1 MKRLCLTC
9 AVVLLAAVGCE
20 KEQNPQQPQGNGIV
34 TLKAFVETDM
44 TADDDTKVAAL
55 PDPVARKIGFV
66 WSDGDAIAVNTSN
79 GFTDFTLVG
88 AGGAATGTF
97 AGTVEDRLGRVAVY
111 PADIASKVD
120 VSKLTVVLPAE
131 SSAMGGRT
139 PVPMWALIEDDQM
152 SFRHLGGLMM
162 VDYSNIVSTKA
173 LLNASTARSLVVSV
187 PGKKINGEYTVNLG
201 GQSPFIA
208 LEDTDVESESR
219 VRIAVSPS
227 GDGSL
232 KVFVPLPVG
241 NYHPMSVWLENED
254 GLMIPGSLRTTS
266 EPKTISRST
275 LRDMP
280 DVKLYNSYV
289 INSRDELLAF
299 APQDHVDRKEVI
311 LNLTINDPQRT
322 MTDLDLS
329 FVKKRIDRLL
339 GDFKIVGT
347 NITTTE
353 VLFKTS
359 DDEGGFTP
367 EGSVIF
373 EDCQDLFNLNGMMDW
388 TSVGGDLVFKNCPNI
403 ATMWQIDGFQAL
415 QRITTIGGSLRLIGV
430 QTGMQG
436 VTFRSL
442 TNVGGDFHIENCNS
456 DQFFNFTGDYF
467 VMHLLTIGGK
477 LILRNNL
484 HVNGLGGFED
494 IASVGGVLIEGN
506 GTADKAL
513 GGIPWTTN
521 VEDRMV
527 GFDLVQNW
535 INSGKVDRNNVSC
548 FYANGTPV
556 IFN

>member
-9 AVVLLAAVGCE
+9 AVVLLTAAGCK
-20 KEQNPQQPQGNGIV
+20 KERIPQPPQGNDTV

-44 TADDDTKVAAL
+44 TADDKTRVVAV

-66 WSDGDAIAVNTSN
+66 WSEGDAIAVSTSN
-79 GFTDFTLVG
+79 GFTDLTLVG
-88 AGGAATGTF
+88 PAGTATGTF
-97 AGTVEDRLGRVAVY
+97 AGIVIDDLGSVAAF
-111 PADIASKVD
+111 PADIVSDVD
-120 VSKLTVVLPAE
+120 AGQLTVVLPAE
-131 SSAMGGRT
+131 SSAVEGKT
-139 PVPMWALIEDDQM
+139 SVPMWAQIEGDNM
-152 SFRHLGGLMM
+152 SFRHLGGMMM
-162 VDYSNIVSTKA
+162 VDYSNMTPTRALQNVSC
-173 LLNASTARSLVVSV
+173 ARSLVVSV
-187 PGKKINGEYTVNLG
+187 PGKKINGEYRVNLNVLF
-201 GQSPFIA
+201 PYIA
-208 LEDTDVESESR
+208 LEDTDVDSESR
-219 VRIAVSPS
+219 IRIAVSPS

-241 NYHPMSVWLENED
+241 EYHPMSVWLEDEE
-254 GLMIPGSLRTTS
+254 GVMIPGSLRATTKS
-266 EPKTISRST
+266 KTVSRNS
-275 LRDMP
+275 LVDMP
-280 DVKLYNSYV
+280 DVKVYNSYV
-289 INSRDELLAF
+289 INSRAELLSF
-299 APQDHVDRKEVI
+299 APQDHVDRKEI
-311 LNLTINDPQRT
+311 IQNLTINDPQCT
-322 MTDLDLS
+322 ISDNDLS

-339 GDFKIVGT
+339 GDFKVIGT
-347 NITTTE
+347 NLTTTE

-373 EDCQDLFNLNGMMDW
+373 ENCQGLINLNGMAEW
-388 TSVGGDLVFKNCPNI
+388 TSVGGDLVFNNCPNI

-442 TNVGGDFHIENCNS
+442 QNVGGDFHIENCNS
-456 DQFFNFTGDYF
+456 NQFFNFSGDYF
-467 VMHLLTIGGK
+467 IMHLLTIGGK

-506 GTADKAL
+506 GTAQAAL

-521 VEDRMV
+521 VEERMV
-527 GFDLVQNW
+527 GFDLVQSW
-535 INSGKVDRNNVSC
+535 IDGGKVDRNNVSC